1 MTTTSSKFFDEVAK
15 LMTNAAGAAQGVRN
29 ELDTLVKSQVERVLG
44 DLDVVQREEF
54 EAVRAMAQKAREE
67 NETLSA
73 RIAELESKLTSPTKA
88 PTPGKAPTRSKAPT
102 PSKEKAKK
110 SAAKKPTRKPAKK
123 A

>member
-67 NETLSA
+67 NATLSA
-73 RIAELESKLTSPTKA
+73 RIAELESKL
-88 PTPGKAPTRSKAPT
+88 PTPSKAPT
-102 PSKEKAKK
+102 SSKAKTK
-110 SAAKKPTRKPAKK
+110 AKVKKPAARKPARKPAKK

>member
-15 LMTNAAGAAQGVRN
+15 LMTNAAGAAQSVRN

-73 RIAELESKLTSPTKA
+73 RIAELESKLA
-88 PTPGKAPTRSKAPT
+88 APT
-102 PSKEKAKK
+102 PSKAKTR
-110 SAAKKPTRKPAKK
+110 ANVKKPAARKPARKPAKK